1 MKKMLAVLLIFCIL
15 LCGGIISATAEE
27 QDMILNLP
35 REYDNPLGMNL
46 SFTPLPYFSEVQA
59 DAPIQSKIN
68 TDPGEEKTTVVLANH
83 TGAVDQLHLQMR
95 INRFTNYTC
104 MLHSEFNLTYWGV
117 QGFISG
123 DNLKITMKIGGV
135 TLVDAQPLNK
145 SNIQTQIFEIPL
157 RQIPDFS
164 DDMEV
169 IITGNNI
176 IASDLLFTLPMYAGI
191 PTGNYFEDVNI
202 DHEINNK
209 DYSALK
215 KILNESYTDS
225 YLNADINDDGYVNNK
240 DLARLK
246 KILAD
251 WFV

>member
-1 MKKMLAVLLIFCIL
+1 
-15 LCGGIISATAEE
+15 
-27 QDMILNLP
+27 
-35 REYDNPLGMNL
+35 
-46 SFTPLPYFSEVQA
+46 
-59 DAPIQSKIN
+59 
-68 TDPGEEKTTVVLANH
+68 
-83 TGAVDQLHLQMR
+83 
-95 INRFTNYTC
+95 
-104 MLHSEFNLTYWGV
+104 MLHSEFNSTYWGV

-176 IASDLLFTLPMYAGI
+176 TASDLLFTLPMYADI
-191 PTGNYFEDVNI
+191 PIGNFFEDVNI
-202 DHEINNK
+202 DHEVNNK

-225 YLNADINDDGYVNNK
+225 YLNADINVDGYVYNK

-246 KILAD
+246 K
-251 WFV
+251 F